1 MIRSNLH
8 EVLGR
13 LTAVERQVPRLTLA
27 HLAAIDRSV
36 WRRAA
41 QGALAVLVRTP
52 EEVDLMRFLLQ
63 SVLVAAPRGNTFAV
77 GASFP
82 DSPWQQA
89 VRAGRELSRI
99 YYPGGRGSL
108 GAVQG
113 ESPVQ
118 RRIRQAGG
126 PTAVESLRRQMAFG
140 RDLVQAWLDAPVT
153 PDPGDPESGKLLD
166 EADRDMLQ
174 RPDPSGREA
183 NALLGKLMILLGFYP
198 PYRISTEGGGKA
210 VSPNFHAASQSLGNR
225 LRKFAETQAGTQL
238 GSRFPSGPRLGEFIA
253 AVLLAWRDVVL
264 AHAPLALR
272 AAVRQSGWGRA

>member
-1 MIRSNLH
+1 MIRSNLQA
-8 EVLGR
+8 VLGR
-13 LTAVERQVPRLTLA
+13 LTAVERQLPRLTLA
-27 HLAAIDRSV
+27 HLAEIDRTV

-63 SVLVAAPRGNTFAV
+63 SVMVAAPRGNTFAV

-99 YYPGGRGSL
+99 FYPGGRRGT
-108 GAVQG
+108 ADVG
-113 ESPVQ
+113 ESSVQ

-126 PTAVESLRRQMAFG
+126 QAGVDALRRQVAFG

-153 PDPGDPESGKLLD
+153 PDPSDPESGKLLD
-166 EADRDMLQ
+166 ETDRDMLQ

-198 PYRISTEGGGKA
+198 PYRLNLEGGGKA
-210 VSPNFHAASQSLGNR
+210 VSPNFLAASQSLGNR

-264 AHAPLALR
+264 THAPLALR
-272 AAVRQSGWGRA
+272 AAVRQSGWGRR